1 LQKLAERYRTAAHL
15 SFDVAYYY
23 SADKTPAAY
32 LDSLEGHF
40 KMNGNHYWYEVAGTE
55 SLYSDQYAVVLYKED
70 KVMYL
75 AKPAASVANPVSTL
89 DNFLKADTL
98 YTCRLVHQQQYDQ
111 LTIDFIGKGP
121 YKRTDYF
128 IDPQTG
134 FIIRM
139 VSLVRSELLYDP
151 SALPAIDKDNA
162 YAVVEMRFSH
172 YRENSF
178 DDKALDVAQY
188 FKKEGKGFITV
199 APYETYKIFI
209 GTPNL

>member
-1 LQKLAERYRTAAHL
+1 MKIKTGILLLLIAGKGLAQTTASGEPRQLLQKLAERYRTAAHL

-128 IDPQTG
+128 MYE
-134 FIIRM
+134 FLLIRKY
-139 VSLVRSELLYDP
+139 L
-151 SALPAIDKDNA
+151 I
-162 YAVVEMRFSH
+162 
-172 YRENSF
+172 
-178 DDKALDVAQY
+178 
-188 FKKEGKGFITV
+188 
-199 APYETYKIFI
+199 
-209 GTPNL
+209 